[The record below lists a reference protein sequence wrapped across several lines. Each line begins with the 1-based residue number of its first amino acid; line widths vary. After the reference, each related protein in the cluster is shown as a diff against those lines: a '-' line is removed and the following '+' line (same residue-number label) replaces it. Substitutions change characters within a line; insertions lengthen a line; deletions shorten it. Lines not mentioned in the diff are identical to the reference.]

1 MKRYNWLI
9 IFLMQFIVIQTIAIT
24 PVAPMEIFKNKSGS
38 WVPLYDIADYV
49 KLAFS
54 DVIFKD
60 NQIRNYHGVR
70 YVNLEEL
77 KKYISGESIYRPDIG
92 RLIIDAPGIPMP
104 LSLERLGDFPADGE
118 KLFIQSK
125 GTLKQLSVL
134 PWKLYS
140 NALPAID
147 KNDNMYWV
155 KDNKI
160 YYKQVDS
167 MNYQEIYKR
176 LDCNIKI
183 RGFDTRNNLI
193 CEIINTK
200 PGEHEIWLIKN
211 DGTSKLIAKGI
222 NIDVS
227 PSGEMLAF
235 CRWDS
240 DKTKLKVYIKSLT
253 NDNGEIAVSDG
264 TRVEF
269 APDSASMRY
278 YRGEEIIRRSLI
290 NGTPGEIISSIYYHF
305 IDEEI
310 SIWSDDNKLLGG
322 KSQSGIF
329 VFPADFVSLT
339 NRNSLHYLTGNPDD
353 FNPHFYQN
361 DMLFLR
367 NNRLMKIATDDS
379 SVEKEIFPGMHI
391 SSYKLNNNNL
401 IFTASGALKKVVDF
415 RIDIDV
421 NSVIKA
427 VEKSGDCIAGE
438 VKIEQITPENATG
451 IISRKYIS
459 SMQREAWKNAE
470 NISRDMLGFY
480 DEQTR
485 KVYLIPQNIKK
496 IAVGISE
503 KDIAKIV
510 LAHELTHK
518 IQSDIN
524 NYSPANFDSQLAWAA
539 VTEGQAM
546 VIADKVA
553 EEMKI
558 PIEAVIKIGSFT
570 KNITPN
576 KLSSNQEIAGKMTA
590 EIYRVGKYF
599 MNWHNVNSSNSKMW
613 QIIKKPPSST
623 NTLYHPQNYP
633 EKSMNI
639 DYSYLLKDINKMFSG
654 KMLMINNA
662 AIGTLAQKIIY
673 NDMDVA
679 DKTALLEHIKAIQTV
694 ALDNG
699 ENTASVSVII
709 LDNAKLTGRFI
720 IAAEKIAIKKSS
732 KVSAE
737 AFISGDI
744 AGRKIKMKNR
754 KSLLYRMLYK
764 TAVIEI
770 SSSDDIMNDNEIAK
784 VMRQVIIRLKAK

>member
-9 IFLMQFIVIQTIAIT
+9 IFLLQFIVIQTIAIT
-24 PVAPMEIFKNKSGS
+24 PVAPMVIVKNKSGS

-49 KLAFS
+49 NLAFT

-60 NQIRNYHGVR
+60 NQIRNYNGIR

-77 KKYISGESIYRPDIG
+77 KKYINGESIYRPDID

-155 KDNKI
+155 KNNKI
-160 YYKQVDS
+160 YYKHVDS

-183 RGFDTRNNLI
+183 RGFDTKNNLI
-193 CEIINTK
+193 CEISNTK

-222 NIDVS
+222 NVDVS
-227 PSGEMLAF
+227 PSGEMLGY
-235 CRWDS
+235 CRWTND
-240 DKTKLKVYIKSLT
+240 TNIKVYLKSLT
-253 NDNGEIAVSDG
+253 NDTEEIAVSDG
-264 TRVEF
+264 SRVEF
-269 APDSASMRY
+269 APDSASLRY
-278 YRGEEIIRRSLI
+278 YRGEEIIRRSII

-361 DMLFLR
+361 EILFLR
-367 NNRLMKIATDDS
+367 NHRLMKISTDDS
-379 SVEKEIFPGMHI
+379 SVEKELFPGMHI
-391 SSYKLNNNNL
+391 SSYKIFNNNL
-401 IFTASGALKKVVDF
+401 IFTASGSLKKVTDF
-415 RIDIDV
+415 KIDLDV

-427 VEKSGDCIAGE
+427 VEKTGDCIAGE

-451 IISRKYIS
+451 IIARKYIS
-459 SMQREAWKNAE
+459 SMQREAWKNAA

-480 DEQTR
+480 DEQTS
-485 KVYLIPQNIKK
+485 KVYLIPQNIRK

-524 NYSPANFDSQLAWAA
+524 NYSPASFDSQLAWAA

-558 PIEAVIKIGSFT
+558 PIEAVIKIGNFT
-570 KNITPN
+570 KNIAPN
-576 KLSSNQEIAGKMTA
+576 KLSTNQDIAGKMTA

-599 MNWHNVNSSNSKMW
+599 MNWQNINSGSSKIW
-613 QIIKKPPSST
+613 QIIKTPPLST

-639 DYSYLLKDINKMFSG
+639 DYAYLLKDINKIFPG
-654 KMLMINNA
+654 KMLMITNT

-679 DKTALLEHIKAIQTV
+679 EKTALLEHIKAIQTV

-699 ENTASVSVII
+699 INTASVSVIM

-720 IAAEKIAIKKSS
+720 IAAEKIAIKNNP
-732 KVSAE
+732 KVSVE
-737 AFISGDI
+737 AFGSGDI
-744 AGRKIKMKNR
+744 AGRKIKMKTR
-754 KSLLYRMLYK
+754 KSALYRMLYN

-770 SSSDDIMNDNEIAK
+770 SSSNIMNDNEIVK
-784 VMRQVIIRLKAK
+784 VMRQVISRLKAK